1 VKRYSASYSKT
12 NSNFVAQN
20 LPHLQTNDTCKPL
33 FAVLKNI
40 FQRGNPTRPTSLLLD
55 SLGLDWAAVESQS
68 PLALISSEK
77 PNWKRLIKGD
87 EKNQYFPA
95 RDYLNEIWAEYLP
108 EWKFCLSMILPE
120 APFKDMVGR
129 ETNFSKKIA
138 DFFLPAASLVIEVD
152 GGQHKKNRTQK
163 EDDERDAFLDG
174 YGIKTFRISTSD
186 ISSRADGLVKHFEDL
201 AKFLSFKLE
210 SSVRVHDKFPDLIL
224 LNDYKD
230 AYDGKVESSS
240 GIQDL
245 NASIRLQL
253 VLIDLLEAGVFPL
266 NETVNI
272 ALHAPDNSSFEDAA
286 WHDLKKWFSV
296 IQQLQKDNSEL
307 PQLCFT
313 RVDSFTKLKDMKADW
328 RIDLRMNLRY
338 DDGYLDYQDII
349 FIRTDYLDY
358 FKDYQ
363 AIDGVNMKYVGV
375 RRHEYSK
382 VAACAPFRY
391 KVKLSNNQSSPD
403 EISLKYIAQNVFMP
417 DADEFSFNLGQLPII
432 ENVLRREHTVGLLPT
447 GAGKS
452 LCYQLTALLHPG
464 PILIVC
470 PIKSLMFDQKAEMEM
485 VQLTKSEHITSSE
498 DAASQSRKLEDFS
511 SGKIQFLYVTPERFQ
526 KEDFRMRVTALNN
539 RTEISMVVIDEVHC
553 LSEWGHDFR
562 TAYLTLSKTVRR
574 CCGDRFMFL
583 ALTATASLNVLK
595 DIQMEINVGNIN
607 VRTLTNYSR
616 PELSFQIVPDRGRK
630 WDVLLDII
638 KKEQDKPKPNGLKR
652 CGLIFTNT
660 VNGDVGCYSLAM
672 RLSNE
677 LGCEVRY
684 FCGSQP
690 KNSVFTNDE
699 FDKYKCETQA
709 LFKEDKID
717 LLVVTKAFGM
727 GVNKSNIFYTIHY
740 GIPSTMES
748 LYQEGGRAARD
759 KKLFKN
765 NRATCYVIFGR
776 SQNDEVV
783 NEIFST
789 ESCFSRTQELAGV
802 VGGDLS
808 TNFFLYH
815 KSVSD
820 VGDETDLIL
829 SVLGALPQEGEDNLL
844 IRASSFNIDK
854 SKLEGVVYRL
864 SLLGVIDDWVVEDY
878 FRGILRL
885 DVKPFNVSTILRASK
900 ELVARYGLNDS
911 DYEWTDQSGHCSKRS
926 VISSLLEWI
935 YKHFTYSRRKS
946 LSNIYENCLN
956 VVEGK
961 WDDTLFKERL
971 EGYFRFSE
979 DTHKLQHI
987 SEAPEDLVVWTE
999 VMRFDS
1005 GLLSDDF
1012 YFSLQSSLSRF
1023 LESFEANPGLD
1034 FISGVIALILD
1045 EFDSHDGRNR
1055 MRSSFIM
1062 LKNYDLDERN
1072 KLFRS
1077 LLNWA
1082 KLLDQEK
1089 KDLLAMELI
1098 EGLDC
1103 SVDLILQVSDIL
1115 GYDKAPLYYAEHAKQ
1130 RIQKINKRIYGE
1142 LEKI

>member
-1 VKRYSASYSKT
+1 M
-12 NSNFVAQN
+12 AQN
-20 LPHLQTNDTCKPL
+20 LPHLQIHDTCKPL

-40 FQRGNPTRPTSLLLD
+40 LQRGNPTRPTSLLLD
-55 SLGLDWAAVESQS
+55 GLGLDWAAVESQC
-68 PLALISSEK
+68 PLALISNK
-77 PNWKRLIKGD
+77 QPNWKRLIKGD

-95 RDYLNEIWAEYLP
+95 RDYLNEIWAEFLP
-108 EWKFCLSMILPE
+108 DWKFCLPLILPE
-120 APFKDMVGR
+120 TQFEDMVGR
-129 ETNFSKKIA
+129 ETNFSKKTA

-152 GGQHKKNRTQK
+152 GGQHKKNRTKK
-163 EDDERDAFLDG
+163 EDDERDAFLDR

-201 AKFLSFKLE
+201 AKFLSSKLE

-224 LNDYKD
+224 LSDYKD
-230 AYDGKVESSS
+230 AYDGKVERSS

-266 NETVNI
+266 NEAVNI

-307 PQLCFT
+307 PKLRFT
-313 RVDSFTKLKDMKADW
+313 RVDSFTKLKDMKAGW
-328 RIDLRMNLRY
+328 RIDLRMNQRY
-338 DDGYLDYQDII
+338 DDGHLDYQDII

-363 AIDGVNMKYVGV
+363 AIDGVNLKYVGV

-382 VAACAPFRY
+382 VTACAPFRY
-391 KVKLSNNQSSPD
+391 KVILSDNQCSSD
-403 EISLKYIAQNVFMP
+403 EISLKYLAKNVFMP
-417 DADEFSFNLGQLPII
+417 DAEEFSFNRGQLPII

-485 VQLTKSEHITSSE
+485 VQLSRSEHITSSD
-498 DAASQSRKLEDFS
+498 DAASQSHKLEDFS

-539 RTEISMVVIDEVHC
+539 RIEISMVVIDEVHC

-562 TAYLTLSKTVRR
+562 TAYLTLSKTIGR
-574 CCGDRFMFL
+574 CCGDRFRFL
-583 ALTATASLNVLK
+583 ALTATASINVLK
-595 DIQMEINVGNIN
+595 DIQIEIDAGDMN
-607 VRTLTNYSR
+607 VRTLTDYSR
-616 PELSFQIVPDRGRK
+616 PELNFQVIPDHGKK
-630 WDVLLDII
+630 WNVLLDII
-638 KKEQDKPKPNGLKR
+638 KKEQSKPKPNGFKR

-660 VNGDVGCYSLAM
+660 VNGHSGCYSLASK
-672 RLSNE
+672 LTNK
-677 LGCEVRY
+677 LGREVRY
-684 FCGSQP
+684 FCGKKP
-690 KNSVFTNDE
+690 KHSELSNDE
-699 FDKYKCETQA
+699 FDKYKYETQA

-740 GIPSTMES
+740 GIPSSMES

-776 SQNDEVV
+776 SQNDKVV
-783 NEIFST
+783 NEILSP
-789 ESCFSRTQELAGV
+789 ESCFDRTQELAGV

-808 TNFFLYH
+808 TNFFLYQ
-815 KSVSD
+815 KNISD
-820 VGDETDLIL
+820 VIGETDLIL
-829 SVLGALPQEGEDNLL
+829 SVLRTLPNEGRDNLL
-844 IRASSFNIDK
+844 IRASSFSINK
-854 SKLEGVVYRL
+854 SKLESVVYRL

-878 FRGILRL
+878 FHGILRL
-885 DVKPFNVSTILRASK
+885 NVKPFDVSTILKASK
-900 ELVARYGLNDS
+900 ETVAKYDSNDS

-926 VISSLLEWI
+926 VISSLLKWI
-935 YKHFTYSRRKS
+935 YDHFTYNRRKS

-961 WDDTLFKERL
+961 WDDTLFKKRL

-987 SEAPEDLVVWTE
+987 SEVPEDLVVWTE

-1005 GLLSDDF
+1005 GLLPDDF

-1055 MRSSFIM
+1055 LRSSFIM
-1062 LKNYDLDERN
+1062 LKNYDSYERD
-1072 KLFRS
+1072 KLLRS

-1082 KLLDQEK
+1082 KSLDQEK
-1089 KDLLAMELI
+1089 KDLLALELI

-1103 SVDLILQVSDIL
+1103 SVDLILQVSDTL
-1115 GYDKAPLYYAEHAKQ
+1115 GYEMAQLYYAEHAKQ
-1130 RIQKINKRIYGE
+1130 RIQKINKRIYGK